1 MRKKLDAFVRWIN
14 KGNNKV
20 RYNPKPK
27 LEITTYHKDYYTRPL
42 SPRTNGLGRLKVLT
56 GGKTNE

>member
-14 KGNNKV
+14 KRNNKV
-20 RYNPKPK
+20 RHNPK

-42 SPRTNGLGRLKVLT
+42 SPSTNGLGRLKVLT
-56 GGKTNE
+56 GGGKTNE